1 MSRMLE
7 RLFRSRKF
15 LTMVLDLVVSL
26 VIYFVTKYL
35 APAVAEDVLFVVAGM
50 QPVVLAVIVM
60 WGVEDAAE
68 KRAGPALELTDDDL
82 RILADEVMAR
92 SVELAE
98 GK

>member
-1 MSRMLE
+1 MLE

-35 APAVAEDVLFVVAGM
+35 APAVAEDVLFVVAGI

-68 KRAGPALELTDDDL
+68 KRAAGPGLTDAEL
-82 RILADEVMAR
+82 QGLADEVMAR
-92 SVELAE
+92 SLELAE

>member
-1 MSRMLE
+1 MLE

-35 APAVAEDVLFVVAGM
+35 APAVAEDVLFVVAGI

-68 KRAGPALELTDDDL
+68 KRAGSKPPA
-82 RILADEVMAR
+82 
-92 SVELAE
+92 
-98 GK
+98 